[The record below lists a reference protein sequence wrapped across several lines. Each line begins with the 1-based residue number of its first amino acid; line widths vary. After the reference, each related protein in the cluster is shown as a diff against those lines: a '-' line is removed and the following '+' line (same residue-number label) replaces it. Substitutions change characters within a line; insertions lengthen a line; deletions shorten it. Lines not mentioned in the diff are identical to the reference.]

1 MDVKSLKEACAE
13 CELLIEFFD
22 EESKKKI
29 PATFI
34 EYLKKHKSQ
43 NYVPN
48 FDLTKELEDQKL
60 KEETY
65 GLLAVV
71 YLNYLS
77 ETEEQKKELL
87 KFLMKK

>member
-1 MDVKSLKEACAE
+1 MDVKNLKDACAE
-13 CELLIEFFD
+13 CELLIELFD

-29 PATFI
+29 PSTFI
-34 EYLKKHKSQ
+34 EYLRKHKSQ
-43 NYVPN
+43 NYVPK
-48 FDLTKELEDQKL
+48 FDLNKELEEQKL